1 MVGKE
6 YPMFCTN
13 CGNPVAEGAAFCVKC
28 GAKPNAIRPASATD
42 DPVVKWLLPVGR
54 SGFAIAAGYLALF
67 SVLVVPAPL
76 ALLFGVLALRDI
88 KKHPEKSGR
97 GRAWFS
103 IVFGGLFTI
112 LLVILLVVPAMK

>member
-1 MVGKE
+1 
-6 YPMFCTN
+6 MFCTN
-13 CGNPVAEGAAFCVKC
+13 CGNPVAEGAAFCAKC
-28 GAKPNAIRPASATD
+28 GAKTNAAVRPAATD
-42 DPVVKWLLPVGR
+42 DDAVVKWLLPVGR
-54 SGFAIAAGYLALF
+54 SGFAMAAGYLALF

-97 GRAWFS
+97 GRAWFG

-112 LLVILLVVPAMK
+112 LLVVLLVGTAMQ

>member
-1 MVGKE
+1 
-6 YPMFCTN
+6 MFCTN

>member
-1 MVGKE
+1 
-6 YPMFCTN
+6 MFCTN
-13 CGNPVAEGAAFCVKC
+13 CGNPVAEGAAFCTKC
-28 GAKPNAIRPASATD
+28 GAKTNAAVRPASAAG

-76 ALLFGVLALRDI
+76 ALLFGILALRDI

-97 GRAWFS
+97 GRAWFG
-103 IVFGGLFTI
+103 IVFGGFFTI
-112 LLVILLVVPAMK
+112 LLVIMLVVLLVGTAMQ

>member
-1 MVGKE
+1 
-6 YPMFCTN
+6 MFCTK
-13 CGNPVAEGAAFCVKC
+13 CGEKLADDAAFCTKC
-28 GAKPNAIRPASATD
+28 GINLSAGAPGPGTAAPSVNTPD
-42 DPVVKWLLPVGR
+42 ALDRWLLPVGR

-76 ALLFGVLALRDI
+76 ALLFGILAVRDI

-97 GRAWFS
+97 GRAWFG

-112 LLVILLVVPAMK
+112 LLVVLLVGTAMK

>member
-1 MVGKE
+1 
-6 YPMFCTN
+6 MFCAN
-13 CGNPVAEGAAFCVKC
+13 CGNQIDEGAAFCAKC
-28 GAKPNAIRPASATD
+28 GAKTNAAVRPAATD
-42 DPVVKWLLPVGR
+42 DDAVVKWLLPVGR

-76 ALLFGVLALRDI
+76 ALLFGILAHCDI

-97 GRAWFS
+97 GRAWFG

-112 LLVILLVVPAMK
+112 LLILILVLNAMQ